1 LRVKDVEFEK
11 NLLMIRGAKGDKDR
25 QTILPESVQ
34 PELRRHLIEVRKLYE
49 ADRQSN
55 MAGVYLPGA
64 LSRKFP
70 NAGKEW
76 IWYWVFPFAA
86 RAC

>member
-1 LRVKDVEFEK
+1 
-11 NLLMIRGAKGDKDR
+11 MIRGAKGDKDR
-25 QTILPESVQ
+25 QTLLPEAVQ
-34 PELRRHLIEVRKLYE
+34 PELRRHLSEVRKLYD

-70 NAGKEW
+70 NADKEW
-76 IWYWVFPFAA
+76 IWYWVFPSSNVSVDP
-86 RAC
+86 RANVVRRHHL